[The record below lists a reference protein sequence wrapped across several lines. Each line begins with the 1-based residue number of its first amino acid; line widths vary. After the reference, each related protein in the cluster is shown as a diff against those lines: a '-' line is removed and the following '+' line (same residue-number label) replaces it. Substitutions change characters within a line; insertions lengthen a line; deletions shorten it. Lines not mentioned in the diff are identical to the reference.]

1 MKRSFIFVTLLMA
14 LMLVLAACPASAP
27 APDTGAAAEATATEA
42 LEEPTEAATETP
54 MAEETSE
61 ITGTTE
67 MTDTEDMTDGEEMT
81 DTMGMTDTMDMTDTV
96 GMTDTMEMTDTEEMT
111 DGEEMTDTMGMT
123 DTTEMTDTMGMTDT
137 TSMAGDGTVMV
148 TEDDELGE
156 ILTDGA
162 GFTLYLF
169 TRDTQN
175 AGASTCTGGCLENW
189 PPFIVDGEATA
200 GEGVDEA
207 LLGVITLNDGT
218 TQATYN
224 GWPLYYYVD
233 DLAAGDTTGQGVGDV
248 WYALTPEGEQVP

>member
-67 MTDTEDMTDGEEMT
+67 MTDTED
-81 DTMGMTDTMDMTDTV
+81 
-96 GMTDTMEMTDTEEMT
+96 MT

-207 LLGVITLNDGT
+207 LLGVITLDDGT

>member
-81 DTMGMTDTMDMTDTV
+81 DTMGMTDT
-96 GMTDTMEMTDTEEMT
+96 
-111 DGEEMTDTMGMT
+111 
-123 DTTEMTDTMGMTDT
+123 TEMTDTMGMTDT

-169 TRDTQN
+169 TNDTQN

-207 LLGVITLNDGT
+207 LLGVITLDDGT

-233 DLAAGDTTGQGVGDV
+233 DLAAGDTAGQGVGDV
-248 WYALTPEGEQVP
+248 WYALTPDGEQVP

>member
-81 DTMGMTDTMDMTDTV
+81 DTMGMTDT
-96 GMTDTMEMTDTEEMT
+96 
-111 DGEEMTDTMGMT
+111 
-123 DTTEMTDTMGMTDT
+123 TEMTDTMGMTDT

-175 AGASTCTGGCLENW
+175 AGTSTCTGGCLENW

-207 LLGVITLNDGT
+207 LLGVITLDDGT

>member
-1 MKRSFIFVTLLMA
+1 MKRSFVFVTLLMA
-14 LMLVLAACPASAP
+14 LMLVLAACPAPAP
-27 APDTGAAAEATATEA
+27 APGAGTTADATATEA

-67 MTDTEDMTDGEEMT
+67 MTDTEGMTDGEEMTDTMDMT
-81 DTMGMTDTMDMTDTV
+81 DTMGMTDTMDMTDTT
-96 GMTDTMEMTDTEEMT
+96 GMT
-111 DGEEMTDTMGMT
+111 DGEEMTDTMDMTDTTGMT
-123 DTTEMTDTMGMTDT
+123 DTAG
-137 TSMAGDGTVMV
+137 MAGDGTVMV

-169 TRDTQN
+169 TNDTQN
-175 AGASTCTGGCLENW
+175 AGTSTCTGGCLENW
-189 PPFIVDGEATA
+189 PPFIVNGEATA

-207 LLGVITLNDGT
+207 LLGTITLDDGT

-248 WYALTPEGEQVP
+248 WYALTPEGEQVE

>member
-1 MKRSFIFVTLLMA
+1 MKRSFVFVTLLMA
-14 LMLVLAACPASAP
+14 LMLVLAACPAPAP
-27 APDTGAAAEATATEA
+27 APGAGTTADATATEA

-67 MTDTEDMTDGEEMT
+67 MTDTEGMTDGEEMTDTMDMT
-81 DTMGMTDTMDMTDTV
+81 DTMGMTDTMDMTDTT
-96 GMTDTMEMTDTEEMT
+96 GMT
-111 DGEEMTDTMGMT
+111 DGEEMTDTMDMTDTTGMT
-123 DTTEMTDTMGMTDT
+123 DTAGMAD
-137 TSMAGDGTVMV
+137 DGTVMV

-169 TRDTQN
+169 TNDTQN

-207 LLGVITLNDGT
+207 LLGTITLDDGT

-248 WYALTPEGEQVP
+248 WYALTPEGEQVE

>member
-1 MKRSFIFVTLLMA
+1 MKRSFVFVTLLMA
-14 LMLVLAACPASAP
+14 LMLVLAACPAPAP
-27 APDTGAAAEATATEA
+27 APGAGTTADATATEA

-67 MTDTEDMTDGEEMT
+67 MTDTEGMTDGEEMTDTMDMT
-81 DTMGMTDTMDMTDTV
+81 DTMGMTDTMDMTDTT
-96 GMTDTMEMTDTEEMT
+96 GMT
-111 DGEEMTDTMGMT
+111 DGEEMTDTMDMTDTTGMT
-123 DTTEMTDTMGMTDT
+123 DTAG
-137 TSMAGDGTVMV
+137 MAGDGTVMV

-169 TRDTQN
+169 TNDTQN

-207 LLGVITLNDGT
+207 LLGTITLDDGT

-248 WYALTPEGEQVP
+248 WYALTPEGEQVE

>member
-1 MKRSFIFVTLLMA
+1 MKRSLVFVTLLMA
-14 LMLVLAACPASAP
+14 LMLVLAACPAP
-27 APDTGAAAEATATEA
+27 APGVGTTAEATATEA

-67 MTDTEDMTDGEEMT
+67 ITDTEDMTDGEEMT
-81 DTMGMTDTMDMTDTV
+81 DTMDMTDTT
-96 GMTDTMEMTDTEEMT
+96 GMT
-111 DGEEMTDTMGMT
+111 DGEEMTDTMDMTDTTGMT
-123 DTTEMTDTMGMTDT
+123 DTAG
-137 TSMAGDGTVMV
+137 MAGDGTVMV

-156 ILTDGA
+156 ILTDSA

-175 AGASTCTGGCLENW
+175 GGTSTCTGGCLENW

-207 LLGVITLNDGT
+207 LLGVITLDDGT

-233 DLAAGDTTGQGVGDV
+233 DVAAGDTAGQGVGDV
-248 WYALTPEGEQVP
+248 WYAITPEGEQVP